1 MDILSSMFFLYYRLK
16 LSRKTMLNKITNL
29 IRTVYQNY
37 FELGAGF
44 GALIIVC
51 MAILMDKL
59 LYLHACPLCIMT
71 RYLLLLITIISF
83 TGYFF
88 KRIRL
93 LTRLITLFLG
103 LLGVVVNLRQIYIQN
118 LSAEEIAQLAPNC
131 GMPLETQIEFF
142 GFFQGIM
149 NAFQGGPTCAEDGWR
164 FIFNFSE
171 WALIFFVVYI
181 TSALFKIM
189 TSR

>member
-16 LSRKTMLNKITNL
+16 PSRKTMLNKITNL

-51 MAILMDKL
+51 MAILMDKF
-59 LYLHACPLCIMT
+59 LYLDACPLCIMT
-71 RYLLLLITIISF
+71 RYLFVFITIVSF
-83 TGYFF
+83 IGYFF
-88 KRIRL
+88 KKIRL
-93 LTRLITLFLG
+93 LTRVLTLFLG
-103 LLGVVVNLRQIYIQN
+103 LLGVIVNLRQIYIQN

-171 WALIFFVVYI
+171 WALIFFAIYI
-181 TSALFKIM
+181 TATLFKLIA
-189 TSR
+189 SR

>member
-1 MDILSSMFFLYYRLK
+1 M
-16 LSRKTMLNKITNL
+16 
-29 IRTVYQNY
+29 
-37 FELGAGF
+37 
-44 GALIIVC
+44 
-51 MAILMDKL
+51 
-59 LYLHACPLCIMT
+59 
-71 RYLLLLITIISF
+71 
-83 TGYFF
+83 
-88 KRIRL
+88 
-93 LTRLITLFLG
+93 
-103 LLGVVVNLRQIYIQN
+103 NLRQIYIQN

>member
-51 MAILMDKL
+51 MAILMDKF
-59 LYLHACPLCIMT
+59 LYLDACPLCIMT
-71 RYLLLLITIISF
+71 RYLFVFITIVSF
-83 TGYFF
+83 IGYFF

-93 LTRLITLFLG
+93 LTRVLTLFLG
-103 LLGVVVNLRQIYIQN
+103 LLGVIVNLRQIYIQN
-118 LSAEEIAQLAPNC
+118 LSAEKIAQLAPNC

-181 TSALFKIM
+181 TATLFKLIA
-189 TSR
+189 SR

>member
-1 MDILSSMFFLYYRLK
+1 MDILSSMFFLYYRLM
-16 LSRKTMLNKITNL
+16 LSRKTLLNKITNL

-51 MAILMDKL
+51 MAILMDKF
-59 LYLHACPLCIMT
+59 LYLDACPLCIMT
-71 RYLLLLITIISF
+71 RYLFVFITIVSF
-83 TGYFF
+83 IGYFF
-88 KRIRL
+88 KEIRL
-93 LTRLITLFLG
+93 LTRALTLFLG
-103 LLGVVVNLRQIYIQN
+103 LLGVIVNLRQIYIQN

-171 WALIFFVVYI
+171 WALIFFAVYI
-181 TSALFKIM
+181 TATLFKLIA
-189 TSR
+189 SR

>member
-1 MDILSSMFFLYYRLK
+1 MFFLYYRLK

-51 MAILMDKL
+51 MAILMDKF
-59 LYLHACPLCIMT
+59 LYLNACPLCIMT
-71 RYLLLLITIISF
+71 RYLFLFIAIISF

-93 LTRLITLFLG
+93 LTRLLTLF
-103 LLGVVVNLRQIYIQN
+103 LRQIYIQN

>member
-1 MDILSSMFFLYYRLK
+1 MFFLYYRLK

-51 MAILMDKL
+51 MAILMDKF
-59 LYLHACPLCIMT
+59 LYLDACPLCIMT
-71 RYLLLLITIISF
+71 RYLFVFITIVSF
-83 TGYFF
+83 IGYFF
-88 KRIRL
+88 KKIRL
-93 LTRLITLFLG
+93 LTRALTLFLG
-103 LLGVVVNLRQIYIQN
+103 LLGVIVNLRQIYIQN

-181 TSALFKIM
+181 TATLFKLIA
-189 TSR
+189 SR

>member
-51 MAILMDKL
+51 MAILMDKF
-59 LYLHACPLCIMT
+59 LYLDACPLCIMT
-71 RYLLLLITIISF
+71 RYLFIFITIVSF
-83 TGYFF
+83 IGYFF
-88 KRIRL
+88 KKIRL
-93 LTRLITLFLG
+93 LTRVLTLFLG
-103 LLGVVVNLRQIYIQN
+103 LLGVIVNLRQIYIQN
-118 LSAEEIAQLAPNC
+118 LSAEEITQLAPNC